1 MSITKFVEGIF
12 ADASNFP
19 EGGLTQKEIVHKI
32 LKYRNKPINHDTE
45 KKEQPNASK
54 ALAKLLRDE
63 RIYVADDHTYHPKTQ
78 ETAQKEALVEF
89 SQNIYC
95 LKDDIFAI
103 SDTMILIKVHSDYV
117 NAATDYLRKYIG
129 EDRYFDI
136 FYSNSYLWVL
146 WATETEDGAEFRAV
160 YDEIKEAVEISYYRY
175 IDSLKKKKKLTKD

>member
-12 ADASNFP
+12 ADVGNFP

-63 RIYVADDHTYHPKTQ
+63 RIYITDDHTYHPKTQ

-89 SQNIYC
+89 SQNVYC
-95 LKDDIFAI
+95 IKDDIYAI
-103 SDTMILIKVHSDYV
+103 VDTMYLIKVHSDHV
-117 NAATDYLRKYIG
+117 NIASDYLRKYLG
-129 EDRYFDI
+129 PDRYFDI

-146 WATETEDGAEFRAV
+146 WVSKTEDDEEFITV
-160 YDEIKEAVEISYYRY
+160 YNEIKEAVEISYDRY
-175 IDSLKKKKKLTKD
+175 IESLTKRKKLTKD